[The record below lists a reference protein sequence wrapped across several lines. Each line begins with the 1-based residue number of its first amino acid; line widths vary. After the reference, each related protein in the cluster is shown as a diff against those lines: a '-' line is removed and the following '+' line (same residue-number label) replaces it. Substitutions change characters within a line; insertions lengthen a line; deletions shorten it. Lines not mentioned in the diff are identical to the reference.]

1 MRIAIDAMGND
12 KGCPPIVAG
21 VAQFI
26 ADPSFTDTTV
36 VLVGDRDKI
45 APALAEAGLPAD
57 HPRLEIVHCTQVVE
71 MWDKFDDIKRKKD
84 SSIVRLVET
93 VKEGRADGMV
103 ALGNTVA
110 AVGAATLGLRH
121 IKGVRRAGLAVTLPA
136 GDDGVCVCCDMG
148 SNINAKPEHLADY
161 AIMCSVYADK
171 VLRLPNPRVGLLN
184 VGEERGKG
192 NLVLN
197 ETFALLEKAPVN
209 FIGNVEGRDLW
220 NGRCDVVICD
230 GFVGNAILKSTEGV
244 LRAMNGWIK
253 YGVSKQGILAKLG
266 ALLMRPAFK
275 YPKERGNPDY
285 YGGMPLLGVNGVCMI
300 GHGGSRPLGVYH
312 ALKNARAAVG
322 NDLTRIIA
330 EQTQK
335 LREAAGGA
343 GGGEG
348 EEKPEEE
355 KQ

>member
-26 ADPSFTDTTV
+26 ADPSFNDTTV
-36 VLVGDRDKI
+36 ILVGDKGKI
-45 APALAEAGLPAD
+45 AAALAEVGLGPD
-57 HPRLEIVHCTQVVE
+57 SPRLEIVHCSEVVE

-121 IKGVRRAGLAVTLPA
+121 VKGVRRAGLAVTLPS
-136 GDDGVCVCCDMG
+136 GDEGVCVCCDMG

-171 VLRLPNPRVGLLN
+171 VLGVPNPRVGLLN

-192 NLVLN
+192 NLLLN
-197 ETFALLEKAPVN
+197 EAVALLEKAPVN
-209 FIGNVEGRDLW
+209 FMGNVEGRDLW
-220 NGRCDVVICD
+220 NGRCDVVVCD

-244 LRAMNGWIK
+244 LRAMGGWIK
-253 YGVSKQGILAKLG
+253 YGVGKQGLLAKLG

-275 YPKERGNPDY
+275 YPKERGDPDY

-312 ALKNARAAVG
+312 ALKNARAAVM

-343 GGGEG
+343 SASGEGNPG
-348 EEKPEEE
+348 EEKP
-355 KQ
+355 